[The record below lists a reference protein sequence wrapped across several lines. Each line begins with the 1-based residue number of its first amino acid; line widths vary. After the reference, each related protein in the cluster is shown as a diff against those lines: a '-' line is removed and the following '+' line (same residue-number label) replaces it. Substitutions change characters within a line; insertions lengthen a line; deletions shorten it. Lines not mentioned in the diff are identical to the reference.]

1 MLGASIFKAL
11 YYMKGSL
18 LIKTTPTR
26 MPVKLLGGTNATQE
40 PNPRDCFVHGDFL
53 PLECVTSNSEL
64 CRPICHFS
72 RFQNIFQTLSH
83 QLKK

>member
-40 PNPRDCFVHGDFL
+40 PNPRDCFVHGDF
-53 PLECVTSNSEL
+53 
-64 CRPICHFS
+64 
-72 RFQNIFQTLSH
+72 
-83 QLKK
+83 